1 MDLTAAAWAEIE
13 IRHHFFVEWF
23 TGRADGAAM
32 EASARAFAPDMAMIG
47 PSGGL
52 AGADQ
57 VIEMLRAARGRRG
70 PDFTIRVELVAARLL
85 APDLV
90 QIIYDEHQAHAGETS
105 ARRSTA
111 LFSPNDAAPEGVVW
125 RSLHET
131 WIKTD

>member
-1 MDLTAAAWAEIE
+1 MDLTAAAWAEVE
-13 IRHHFFVEWF
+13 NRHRFFVEWF
-23 TGRADGAAM
+23 TGRAEAAEM
-32 EASARAFAPDMAMIG
+32 ETSARAFAPDMAMIG

-57 VIEMLRAARGRRG
+57 VVEMLRGAQGRRG
-70 PDFTIRVELVAARLL
+70 PDFAIRVELVAARLL

-90 QIIYDEHQAHAGETS
+90 QIIYDEHQAHAGDTS

-111 LFSPNDAAPEGVVW
+111 LFSPETSAPEGVVW